1 MRSRQPRDSK
11 KLRRMAGAP
20 RGRHAPTA
28 ERRCRVLFK
37 PRAAQKR
44 RLVNCWPGALLA
56 HPRPRPERSKGRGAK
71 GDNGWQDR
79 AIERAPADDLPP
91 AYDGIR
97 RAFRSSCTPVRCKYD
112 VEFKPEPARRAAADL
127 KRYPRALDH
136 ALRCRPL
143 RPPTDPGPGP
153 ARRGGRGDHEG
164 GGTGAPAAGEGA
176 GEANQAG
183 ALATPRSSGPERAP
197 GAAAAIGLVG
207 LAGAA
212 GDGAGLAS
220 GAGASELGGLSRATA
235 SWTSTTWRGVPGTDS
250 ADGEGESQLGLL
262 PDPGRAPQAG
272 RQRLGHGN
280 PIAAETLRHPASGS
294 PLEPDLEAVPR
305 RSCEDTGGGRLLHG

>member
-136 ALRCRPL
+136 ALRCRL
-143 RPPTDPGPGP
+143 FGPPTDPGPGP
-153 ARRGGRGDHEG
+153 ARREGRGDPEG
-164 GGTGAPAAGEGA
+164 GGTGAPAAGE
-176 GEANQAG
+176 
-183 ALATPRSSGPERAP
+183 
-197 GAAAAIGLVG
+197 
-207 LAGAA
+207 
-212 GDGAGLAS
+212 GAGLAS

-235 SWTSTTWRGVPGTDS
+235 SWSSTTWRGVPGTDS

-272 RQRLGHGN
+272 LQRLGHGN